1 MEFIVWYLN
10 GFQAFDQFSQER
22 TAQDNSVIKKDNY
35 FKVVGKVQ
43 ENNGRLLKT
52 AVLKKAVA
60 SVSTMDSDDL
70 PRAPF

>member
-22 TAQDNSVIKKDNY
+22 TDQDNSVIRKDNY

-43 ENNGRLLKT
+43 ENDGRVLKT

-60 SVSTMDSDDL
+60 SVSTIDSDDIT
-70 PRAPF
+70 RAPF